1 MSDGFVPVSRMALMR
16 DFAPTSLIEALD
28 AARAEAAR
36 MPPPPPEPDPME
48 ETLRAVAAAARED
61 GFAAGRASM
70 NQEAVNRASES
81 LAVIAKQLAAN
92 QAAAAEIAAE
102 ASCGVARV
110 ALAMLTAALP
120 GLAAQ
125 QSATLVADFAE
136 RLRPALAFLPEAHLH
151 VAPGLAEEVRGLLG
165 DLAVTL
171 VPDAALAPGDARAT
185 WQGGGAEFNL
195 AKRRQQIAEAL
206 SAAGLA
212 IEDQTQDRGAFAT
225 HGNTPPANGAQT
237 QDNAT

>member
-1 MSDGFVPVSRMALMR
+1 MSDGFVPVARVALKR

-48 ETLRAVAAAARED
+48 ETLRAVAASARED

-70 NQEAVNRASES
+70 TQEAAQRAAES
-81 LAVIAKQLAAN
+81 LAQIAKSLAVSQ
-92 QAAAAEIAAE
+92 QASAEIAAE
-102 ASCGVARV
+102 ASNGVARV
-110 ALAMLTAALP
+110 ALAMLDAALP

-125 QSATLVADFAE
+125 QSAALVADFAE

-151 VAPGLAEEVRGLLG
+151 VAPSLIEVVRTLVG

-171 VPDAALAPGDARAT
+171 VPDAALAPGDARAI
-185 WQGGGAEFNL
+185 WQGGGAEFDI
-195 AKRRQQIAEAL
+195 AARRAAMAEAL
-206 SAAGLA
+206 NAAGLGL
-212 IEDQTQDRGAFAT
+212 EPTLQKG
-225 HGNTPPANGAQT
+225 
-237 QDNAT
+237 

>member
-1 MSDGFVPVSRMALMR
+1 MSDGFVPVSRMALVR

-70 NQEAVNRASES
+70 TQEVAQRAAES
-81 LAVIAKQLAAN
+81 LALIAKQLTAN
-92 QAAAAEIAAE
+92 QEASAEIAAE
-102 ASCGVARV
+102 AGRGVARV
-110 ALAMLTAALP
+110 ALAMLDAALP

-125 QSATLVADFAE
+125 QSAALVADFAE

-151 VAPGLAEEVRGLLG
+151 IAPGLIEDVRALVG

-171 VPDAALAPGDARAT
+171 VPDAALAPGDARAS
-185 WQGGGAEFNL
+185 WQGGGAEFDL
-195 AKRRQQIAEAL
+195 AKRRAAVAEAL
-206 SAAGLA
+206 SAAGLDLQPD
-212 IEDQTQDRGAFAT
+212 EQKG
-225 HGNTPPANGAQT
+225 
-237 QDNAT
+237 

>member
-1 MSDGFVPVSRMALMR
+1 MSDGFVPVSRMALVR

-28 AARAEAAR
+28 AAREEAAR

-70 NQEAVNRASES
+70 TQEVAQRAAES
-81 LAVIAKQLAAN
+81 LALIAKQLTAS
-92 QAAAAEIAAE
+92 QAASADIAAE
-102 ASCGVARV
+102 ASRGVARL
-110 ALAMLTAALP
+110 ALAMLDAALP

-151 VAPGLAEEVRGLLG
+151 IAPSLIEDVRALVG

-171 VPDAALAPGDARAT
+171 VPDASLGPGDARAA
-185 WQGGGAEFNL
+185 WQGGGAEFDL
-195 AKRRQQIAEAL
+195 AKRRTAIAEAL
-206 SAAGLA
+206 SAAGLDLQPD
-212 IEDQTQDRGAFAT
+212 EQKG
-225 HGNTPPANGAQT
+225 
-237 QDNAT
+237 

>member
-1 MSDGFVPVSRMALMR
+1 MSEDFVPVSRLALVR
-16 DFAPTSLIEALD
+16 EFAPTSLIEALD

-70 NQEAVNRASES
+70 TQEAANRAAES
-81 LAVIAKQLAAN
+81 LGLIAKQLAAS
-92 QAAAAEIAAE
+92 QAASTEIAAE
-102 ASCGVARV
+102 ASRGIARV
-110 ALAMLTAALP
+110 ALAMLDAALP

-151 VAPGLAEEVRGLLG
+151 IAPNLIEDVRLLIG

-171 VPDAALAPGDARAT
+171 VPDAALAPGDARAS
-185 WQGGGAEFNL
+185 WQGGGADFDL
-195 AKRRQQIAEAL
+195 AKRRVAIAEVL
-206 SAAGLA
+206 SAAGLDLQP
-212 IEDQTQDRGAFAT
+212 ELQKG
-225 HGNTPPANGAQT
+225 
-237 QDNAT
+237 

>member
-1 MSDGFVPVSRMALMR
+1 MSDGFVPVTRVALKR

-48 ETLRAVAAAARED
+48 ETLRAVAASARED

-70 NQEAVNRASES
+70 TQEAAQRAAES
-81 LAVIAKQLAAN
+81 LAQIAKNLAASQ
-92 QAAAAEIAAE
+92 QASAEIAAE
-102 ASCGVARV
+102 ASNGVARV
-110 ALAMLTAALP
+110 ALAMLDAALP

-125 QSATLVADFAE
+125 QSAALVADFAE

-151 VAPGLAEEVRGLLG
+151 VAPSLIEVVRTLVG

-171 VPDAALAPGDARAT
+171 VPDAALAPGDARAI
-185 WQGGGAEFNL
+185 WQGGGAEFDI
-195 AKRRQQIAEAL
+195 AARRAAMAEAL
-206 SAAGLA
+206 NAAGLGL
-212 IEDQTQDRGAFAT
+212 EPTLQKG
-225 HGNTPPANGAQT
+225 
-237 QDNAT
+237 

>member
-1 MSDGFVPVSRMALMR
+1 MSSGFVPASRMSLVR

-61 GFAAGRASM
+61 GFTAGRASM
-70 NQEAVNRASES
+70 TQEVASRAAES
-81 LAVIAKQLAAN
+81 LALIARHLAAN
-92 QAAAAEIAAE
+92 QAASAEIAAE
-102 ASCGVARV
+102 ASRGVARV
-110 ALAMLTAALP
+110 ALAMLDAALP

-151 VAPGLAEEVRGLLG
+151 VAPSLMEEVRGLLG

-171 VPDAALAPGDARAT
+171 VPDAALAQGDARAS
-185 WQGGGAEFNL
+185 WQGGGAEFDL
-195 AKRRQQIAEAL
+195 AKRRAAIAEAL
-206 SAAGLA
+206 SAAGL
-212 IEDQTQDRGAFAT
+212 DLQ
-225 HGNTPPANGAQT
+225 P
-237 QDNAT
+237 DNQKG

>member
-1 MSDGFVPVSRMALMR
+1 MSDGFVPVSRTALIR

-70 NQEAVNRASES
+70 TQEAANRAAES
-81 LAVIAKQLAAN
+81 LALIARQLAAS
-92 QAAAAEIAAE
+92 QAASADIAAE
-102 ASCGVARV
+102 ASRGVARV
-110 ALAMLTAALP
+110 ALAMLDAALP

-151 VAPGLAEEVRGLLG
+151 VAPGLMEDVRGLLG

-171 VPDAALAPGDARAT
+171 VPDASLPLGDARAT
-185 WQGGGAEFNL
+185 WQGGGSEFDL
-195 AKRRQQIAEAL
+195 AKRRAAIAEAL
-206 SAAGLA
+206 SAAGLDLQP
-212 IEDQTQDRGAFAT
+212 ELQKG
-225 HGNTPPANGAQT
+225 
-237 QDNAT
+237 

>member
-1 MSDGFVPVSRMALMR
+1 MSSGFVPGSRFELAR

-70 NQEAVNRASES
+70 TLEAEQRAAES
-81 LAVIAKQLAAN
+81 LAQIAKQLAAS
-92 QAAAAEIAAE
+92 QEASAEIAAK
-102 ASCGVARV
+102 ASSGVARV
-110 ALAMLTAALP
+110 ALAMLDMALP
-120 GLAAQ
+120 GMAAQ
-125 QSATLVADFAE
+125 QSAALIADFAE

-151 VAPGLAEEVRGLLG
+151 IAPNLMEEVRALVG

-171 VPDAALAPGDARAT
+171 VPDAALAAGDARAS
-185 WQGGGAEFNL
+185 WQGGGAEFDL
-195 AKRRQQIAEAL
+195 TKRRATIAEAL
-206 SAAGLA
+206 SAAGLD
-212 IEDQTQDRGAFAT
+212 IEDHTQDRGAFAT
-225 HGNTPPANGAQT
+225 HGNNPPTNGGKP
-237 QDNAT
+237 QDEVT